1 MAVSI
6 LIGGSPMLDLA
17 GLPRGAFAGALQY
30 NLQRF
35 QTLPKVCAHFLA
47 AVATHLGADAA
58 WLLRTLRENRPVSE
72 NYQLGVPRFRDEA
85 LIGRFLRQERP
96 EVPRTLLLAP
106 VRVNGRIEALVGAE
120 RHQKEF
126 DRGQGWSLNR
136 LASVLAQ
143 DLTRREEERLTRVL
157 DSIREKVVSELRPR
171 DLAYQILDG
180 LHQLLHYD
188 HSAALLIHDSRKGLL
203 RVEADKIA
211 WTKAKSAF
219 IGHEVPLTD
228 EMEAMLRYPAPIA
241 TFPATE
247 EAEKSLERA
256 LFDVLYL
263 HRGDVLPRPKSILA
277 APLFF
282 DETLLGLL
290 KVAALERLPFDE
302 HDRKVVERFLPAA
315 AVALRNAKER
325 VNLENQALQAEIRA
339 GLTTLARAVAHDVN
353 NAIGSLLP
361 LAEQVRQDLR
371 EGRMDPT
378 TLVADMD
385 VVIEKALLCKRIF
398 GNMLRLGAGRPGRGP
413 VDVHAAVREMLPVLQ
428 SQVGGAKATLS
439 LDLAEGFP
447 VVTFSKPHLERILW
461 NLVTNASEAL
471 SERGGTVT
479 IRSRVS
485 EDGGAVLSV
494 IDDGPGMERE
504 VLDRVMEPFFTTK
517 ENGNGLGLS
526 ICRALAWQSGGQLHI
541 KSSPGAGTEAL
552 LLLPLDGGERSER

>member
-1 MAVSI
+1 
-6 LIGGSPMLDLA
+6 MLDLTV
-17 GLPRGAFAGALQY
+17 LPRGAFAGALQY
-30 NLQRF
+30 NLERF
-35 QTLPKVCAHFLA
+35 QSLPKVCDHFLS
-47 AVATHLGADAA
+47 AVSTHLNADCA
-58 WLLRTLRENRPVSE
+58 WLRRTLRENRPVRE
-72 NYQLGVPRFRDEA
+72 EYQLGAPRFRDEE

-96 EVPRTLLLAP
+96 EVPRKLLLAP
-106 VRVNGRIEALVGAE
+106 VRVNGRIEALVGVE
-120 RHQKEF
+120 RHERDF
-126 DRGQGWSLNR
+126 DRGQGWALNR
-136 LASVLAQ
+136 LASVLAE
-143 DLTRREEERLTRVL
+143 DLTRREEKRLTRVL
-157 DSIREKVVSELRPR
+157 DSIREKVVTELRPR

-188 HSAALLIHDSRKGLL
+188 HSAALLIHDSRKRLL

-211 WTKAKSAF
+211 WIKAKSAF
-219 IGHEVPLTD
+219 IGHEVPVTD
-228 EMEAMLRYPAPIA
+228 EMARMLRYPAPIA
-241 TFPATE
+241 TFPAKD
-247 EAEKSLERA
+247 EAEKGLEVA
-256 LFDVLYL
+256 LFDVYH
-263 HRGDVLPRPKSILA
+263 HRGDALPRPTSILA

-325 VNLENQALQAEIRA
+325 VNLENQALEAEIRA

-361 LAEQVRQDLR
+361 LAEQVREDLR
-371 EGRMDPT
+371 EGRTEPE

-385 VVIEKALLCKRIF
+385 LVIEKALLCKRIF
-398 GNMLRLGAGRPGRGP
+398 GNMLRLGAGRLGRGP
-413 VDVHAAVREMLPVLQ
+413 VDVHAVVREMLPVLR
-428 SQVGGAKATLS
+428 SQVGGAGATLS
-439 LDLAEGFP
+439 LDFTEDFP

-485 EDGGAVLSV
+485 EDEGPVISV
-494 IDDGPGMERE
+494 VDDGPGMERE
-504 VLDRVMEPFFTTK
+504 ILDRVMEPFFTTK

-526 ICRALAWQSGGQLHI
+526 ICRALAWQSGGQLHVR
-541 KSSPGAGTEAL
+541 SSPGAGTEAL
-552 LLLPLDGGERSER
+552 LRLPPESGKPAPR

>member
-1 MAVSI
+1 M
-6 LIGGSPMLDLA
+6 GGLLLGDSPMLNLA
-17 GLPRGAFAGALQY
+17 GLPRGAFAGALRY
-30 NLQRF
+30 NLERF
-35 QTLPKVCAHFLA
+35 QSLPKVCDHFLG
-47 AVATHLGADAA
+47 AVAAHLDADAA
-58 WLLRTLRENRPVSE
+58 WLRRVLRENRPVSE
-72 NYQLGVPRFRDEA
+72 DYQIGAPRLRDET

-96 EVPRTLLLAP
+96 DVPRRLLLAP

-120 RHQKEF
+120 RNEREF

-157 DSIREKVVSELRPR
+157 DHIKEKIVSELRPR

-188 HSAALLIHDSRKGLL
+188 HSAALLIHDSRRKLL
-203 RVEADKIA
+203 RLEADKIA

-219 IGHEVPLTD
+219 IGHEVPLTG
-228 EMEAMLRYPAPIA
+228 EMEAMLRNAAPMA
-241 TFPATE
+241 TFPAKA
-247 EAEKSLERA
+247 EAERNLEKA
-256 LFDVLYL
+256 LFDVLYPY
-263 HRGDVLPRPKSILA
+263 RGDALPRCESILL

-282 DETLLGLL
+282 DDNLLGLL
-290 KVAALERLPFDE
+290 RVAALERLPFEE

-325 VNLENQALQAEIRA
+325 VNLETQALEAEIRA

-361 LAEQVRQDLR
+361 LAEQVREDLR
-371 EGRMDPT
+371 AGHIDPE

-385 VVIEKALLCKRIF
+385 VVLEKAVLCKRIF

-413 VDVHAAVREMLPVLQ
+413 VDVHAVVREMLPVLS
-428 SQVGGAKATLS
+428 SQVGGVSAALS
-439 LDLAEGFP
+439 LELAEGFP
-447 VVTFSKPHLERILW
+447 SVTFSKPHLERILW

-471 SERGGTVT
+471 SERGGTVS
-479 IRSRVS
+479 IRTRVS
-485 EDGGAVLSV
+485 REEGPVLSV
-494 IDDGPGMERE
+494 ADDGPGMERA

-526 ICRALAWQSGGQLHI
+526 ICRALSWQSGGQLHI
-541 KSSPGAGTEAL
+541 RSTPGAGTEAL
-552 LLLPLDGGERSER
+552 LVFPTEGREGNER

>member
-1 MAVSI
+1 
-6 LIGGSPMLDLA
+6 MLDLA
-17 GLPRGAFAGALQY
+17 GLPRGALAGALQY

-35 QTLPKVCAHFLA
+35 QSLPKVYDHFLA
-47 AVATHLGADAA
+47 AVAAHLRADAV
-58 WLLRTLRENRPVSE
+58 WLRRTLRENRPVSE
-72 NYQLGVPRFRDEA
+72 EYQLGAPRLRDEA

-96 EVPRTLLLAP
+96 DVPRKLLLSP
-106 VRVNGRIEALVGAE
+106 VRVNGRIEALVGVE
-120 RHQKEF
+120 RHETDF

-136 LASVLAQ
+136 LASVLAG

-157 DSIREKVVSELRPR
+157 DSIKEKVVSELRPR

-188 HSAALLIHDSRKGLL
+188 HSAALLIHDSRKRLL

-219 IGHEVPLTD
+219 IGHEVPLTG
-228 EMEAMLRYPAPIA
+228 EMEEMLRYPAPIA
-241 TFPATE
+241 TFPAKE
-247 EAEKSLERA
+247 DAEKGLEKA
-256 LFDVLYL
+256 LFDVLYH
-263 HRGDVLPRPKSILA
+263 HRGDALPRPKSILA

-325 VNLENQALQAEIRA
+325 VNLENQALEAEIRA

-361 LAEQVRQDLR
+361 LAEQVREDLR
-371 EGRMDPT
+371 EGRTAPG

-385 VVIEKALLCKRIF
+385 LVIEKALLCKRIF
-398 GNMLRLGAGRPGRGP
+398 GNMLRLGAGRLGRGP
-413 VDVHAAVREMLPVLQ
+413 VDVHAVVREMLPVLR
-428 SQVGGAKATLS
+428 SQVGGASATLS
-439 LDLAEGFP
+439 LDFTEAFP

-485 EDGGAVLSV
+485 KDEGAVISV
-494 IDDGPGMERE
+494 VDDGAGMEQD

-541 KSSPGAGTEAL
+541 RSSPGAGTEAR
-552 LLLPLDGGERSER
+552 LLLPLQSEEPAPR

>member
-1 MAVSI
+1 
-6 LIGGSPMLDLA
+6 MLDLT
-17 GLPRGAFAGALQY
+17 GLPRGAFASALQY
-30 NLQRF
+30 NLERF
-35 QTLPKVCAHFLA
+35 QSLPKVCDHFLA
-47 AVATHLGADAA
+47 AVATHLNADAA
-58 WLLRTLRENRPVSE
+58 WLRRTLRENRPVSE
-72 NYQLGVPRFRDEA
+72 EYLLGAPRFRDEA
-85 LIGRFLRQERP
+85 VIGRFLRQERP
-96 EVPRTLLLAP
+96 EVPRNLLLAP
-106 VRVNGRIEALVGAE
+106 VRVNGRIEALVGVE
-120 RHQKEF
+120 RHERDF
-126 DRGQGWSLNR
+126 DRGQGWALNR

-143 DLTRREEERLTRVL
+143 DLTRREEQRLTRVL
-157 DSIREKVVSELRPR
+157 DSIREKVVTELRPR

-188 HSAALLIHDSRKGLL
+188 HSAALLIHDSRKRLL

-211 WTKAKSAF
+211 WIKAKSAF

-228 EMEAMLRYPAPIA
+228 EMERMLRYPAPIA
-241 TFPATE
+241 TFPAKE
-247 EAEKSLERA
+247 EAEKSLEKA
-256 LFDVLYL
+256 LFDVYH
-263 HRGDVLPRPKSILA
+263 HRGDALPRPKSILA

-302 HDRKVVERFLPAA
+302 HDREVVERFLPAA
-315 AVALRNAKER
+315 AVALRNAKVR

-361 LAEQVRQDLR
+361 LAEQVREDLR
-371 EGRMDPT
+371 EGRTEPG

-398 GNMLRLGAGRPGRGP
+398 GNMLRLGAGRLGRGP
-413 VDVHAAVREMLPVLQ
+413 VDVHAVVGEMLPVLR

-439 LDLAEGFP
+439 LDLAESFP

-485 EDGGAVLSV
+485 KDAGAAISV
-494 IDDGPGMERE
+494 VDDGPGMERE

-541 KSSPGAGTEAL
+541 RSSPGAGTEAL
-552 LLLPLDGGERSER
+552 LLLPLERGEPTPR

>member
-1 MAVSI
+1 MDGLI
-6 LIGGSPMLDLA
+6 PIGGSSMLDLA
-17 GLPRGAFAGALQY
+17 GLPRGALAGALQY
-30 NLQRF
+30 NLERF
-35 QTLPKVCAHFLA
+35 QSLPKVYDHFLA
-47 AVATHLGADAA
+47 AVATHLRADAV
-58 WLLRTLRENRPVSE
+58 WLRRTLRENRRVIE
-72 NYQLGVPRFRDEA
+72 DYQFGQARLREDA

-96 EVPRTLLLAP
+96 EVPRKLLLSP
-106 VRVNGRIEALVGAE
+106 VRVNGRIEALVGVE
-120 RHQKEF
+120 RYQREF

-136 LASVLAQ
+136 LASVLAE

-157 DSIREKVVSELRPR
+157 DSIKEKVVSELRPR

-188 HSAALLIHDSRKGLL
+188 HSAALLIHDSRKRLL

-219 IGHEVPLTD
+219 IGHEVPLTG
-228 EMEAMLRYPAPIA
+228 EMEEMLRYPAPTV
-241 TFPATE
+241 TFPAKE
-247 EAEKSLERA
+247 EGEKTLETA
-256 LFDVLYL
+256 LFDVLYH
-263 HRGDVLPRPKSILA
+263 HRGDALPKPRSILA

-325 VNLENQALQAEIRA
+325 VNLETQALEAEIRA

-361 LAEQVRQDLR
+361 LAEQVREDLR
-371 EGRMDPT
+371 DGGTDPA

-413 VDVHAAVREMLPVLQ
+413 VDVHAVVREMLPVLG
-428 SQVGGAKATLS
+428 SQAGGAKATLS
-439 LDLAEGFP
+439 LDLAEGLP
-447 VVTFSKPHLERILW
+447 WVTFSKPHLERILW

-471 SERGGTVT
+471 SERGGSIS
-479 IRSRVS
+479 IRTRISP
-485 EDGGAVLSV
+485 DGGAILSV
-494 IDDGPGMERE
+494 VDDGPGMERE
-504 VLDRVMEPFFTTK
+504 ILERVMEPFFTTK

-541 KSSPGAGTEAL
+541 ASSPGGGTEAR
-552 LLLPLDGGERSER
+552 LLLPLESGETSER

>member
-1 MAVSI
+1 
-6 LIGGSPMLDLA
+6 MLDLT
-17 GLPRGAFAGALQY
+17 GLPRGAFASALQY
-30 NLQRF
+30 NLERF
-35 QTLPKVCAHFLA
+35 QSLPKVCDHFLA
-47 AVATHLGADAA
+47 AVATHLNADAA
-58 WLLRTLRENRPVSE
+58 WLRRTLRENRPVSE
-72 NYQLGVPRFRDEA
+72 EYLLGAPRFRDEA
-85 LIGRFLRQERP
+85 VIGRFLRQERP
-96 EVPRTLLLAP
+96 EVPRNLLLAP
-106 VRVNGRIEALVGAE
+106 VRVNGRIEALVGVE
-120 RHQKEF
+120 RHERDF
-126 DRGQGWSLNR
+126 DRGQGWALNR

-143 DLTRREEERLTRVL
+143 DLTRREEQRLTRVL
-157 DSIREKVVSELRPR
+157 DSIREKVVTELRPR

-188 HSAALLIHDSRKGLL
+188 HSAALLIHDSRKRLL

-211 WTKAKSAF
+211 WIKAKSAF

-228 EMEAMLRYPAPIA
+228 EMERMLRYPAPIA
-241 TFPATE
+241 TFPAKE
-247 EAEKSLERA
+247 EAEKSLEKA
-256 LFDVLYL
+256 LFDVYH
-263 HRGDVLPRPKSILA
+263 HRGDALPRPKSILA

-315 AVALRNAKER
+315 AVALRNAKVR

-361 LAEQVRQDLR
+361 LAEQVREDLR
-371 EGRMDPT
+371 EGRTEPG

-413 VDVHAAVREMLPVLQ
+413 VDVHAVVGEMLPVLR

-439 LDLAEGFP
+439 LDLAESFP

-485 EDGGAVLSV
+485 KEAGAAISV
-494 IDDGPGMERE
+494 VDDGPGMERE

-541 KSSPGAGTEAL
+541 RSGPGAGTEAL
-552 LLLPLDGGERSER
+552 LLLPLESGEPAPR